1 MISRTFAA
9 HDAALRGDAALVTP
23 HAASI
28 AIFSPEIS
36 RMRHAIAPQM
46 GRALRYLSDWTARK
60 SMQE

>member
-1 MISRTFAA
+1 MTRPS
-9 HDAALRGDAALVTP
+9 RGDAALVTP

-46 GRALRYLSDWTARK
+46 GRALRCLSDWTARK